1 MYIID
6 ISSLKKE
13 GEFGSKE
20 WGEAC
25 AAAAVK
31 ILEAADLPA
40 DFDSS
45 HLFLPNVHES

>member
-6 ISSLKKE
+6 MNTLKKE
-13 GEFGSKE
+13 GEFGSRA

-31 ILEAADLPA
+31 ILNAAHLPR
-40 DFDSS
+40 D
-45 HLFLPNVHES
+45 

>member
-31 ILEAADLPA
+31 ILKAADLP
-40 DFDSS
+40 
-45 HLFLPNVHES
+45 